1 LRALN
6 DWDGTFV
13 QAATPFLAD
22 LVKAV
27 EDGERPPAAL
37 RIFVAT
43 GAAVP
48 RGLAER
54 ATRILGTTVCG
65 GWGTTESGLGSLA
78 APGDEPAKVWGTDG
92 RALRGIRLRIT
103 DANGRI
109 LPAGE
114 EGHFEV
120 ASPTMFEGYADR
132 PEWTAA
138 AFTRDGWFRTGDLGV
153 MDESGYVRITGRVRD
168 VINRGGEKI
177 PVAEVEQLLSDHP
190 AIADIAIVAMPDPRL
205 GERAC
210 AFVVL
215 RSGASFDFDRM
226 CHYLNACQVAKQ
238 YWPERLEIVTDLP
251 RTASGKVQKY
261 VLRERARGLRPHER
275 IRERIS

>member
-1 LRALN
+1 M
-6 DWDGTFV
+6 

-43 GAAVP
+43 GASVP

-54 ATRILGTTVCG
+54 ATRILGAAVCG
-65 GWGTTESGLGSLA
+65 AWGTTESCLGTLC
-78 APGDEPAKVWGTDG
+78 APGDEAAKVWGTDG

-103 DANGRI
+103 DADGRAQ
-109 LPAGE
+109 PPGE

-120 ASPTMFEGYADR
+120 ASPTMFEGYADH

-138 AFTRDGWFRTGDLGV
+138 AFTADGWFRTGDLGV
-153 MDESGYVRITGRVRD
+153 MDESGYIRITGRVRD

-177 PVAEVEQLLSDHP
+177 PVAEMEQLLSDHP
-190 AIADIAIVAMPDPRL
+190 AIADVAIVAMPDPRL

-215 RSGASFDFDRM
+215 RGGALLDFERM
-226 CHYLNACQVAKQ
+226 QHYLDACQAAKH
-238 YWPERLEIVTDLP
+238 YWPERLEIVGNLP
-251 RTASGKVQKY
+251 RTPSGKVQKY
-261 VLRERARGLRPHER
+261 VLRERARELRPQGRVKET
-275 IRERIS
+275 IS